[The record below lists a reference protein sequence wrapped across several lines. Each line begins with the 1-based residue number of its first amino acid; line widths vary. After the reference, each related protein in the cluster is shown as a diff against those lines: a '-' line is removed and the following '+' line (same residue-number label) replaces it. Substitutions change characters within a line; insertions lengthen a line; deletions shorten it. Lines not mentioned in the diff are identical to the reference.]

1 MNKQRRLMV
10 TVVAAV
16 SAEKILKADCRL
28 KYDGHTAQ
36 RGPKV
41 HCLKAV
47 IAGEAGLNMWEF
59 SLMCG
64 DGLLQD
70 RDDIH
75 CPRMAMLRDN
85 RHQMTLQMVRHEVDA
100 RHVTMRRFPMRWI
113 HDTKKC
119 LAKAEELCSRYGEV
133 AEIVD
138 VSDQHRRQDDDR
150 DGERTLEVKYLHAE
164 SGIFA
169 MRGLSGQ
176 DMRSSREKRRVGG
189 APPRKEQK
197 LVCLITGS
205 PVVIEHCDCDDGAD
219 CRAMCR
225 IVWRPKRCPCSF
237 RWRRPPP
244 GAHPL

>member
-1 MNKQRRLMV
+1 MKKQRRLMV
-10 TVVAAV
+10 TVVAM

-47 IAGEAGLNMWEF
+47 IAAEAGVNMWDF

-64 DGLLQD
+64 DRLLHD
-70 RDDIH
+70 RDMIF
-75 CPRMAMLRDN
+75 CPRMAMLRDGT
-85 RHQMTLQMVRHEVDA
+85 RTLTLQMVHQNLDT
-100 RHVTMRRFPMRWI
+100 RHVTMSRFPMQWI
-113 HDTKKC
+113 RRDTKTF
-119 LAKAEELCSRYGEV
+119 LGDAKRLCTQFGEV
-133 AEIVD
+133 VEIVD
-138 VSDQHRRQDDDR
+138 VSDQHRRQDDR

-164 SGIFA
+164 SGIMA

-197 LVCLITGS
+197 FVCLITGS
-205 PVVIEHCDCDDGAD
+205 PMVIEHCDCEDGAD

-225 IVWRPKRCPCSF
+225 IVWRPIRCPCSF

-244 GAHPL
+244 GAHPQ